1 MATEHTKHQVESKER
16 QGVAQRWTRVISL
29 AYYYYYYYY
38 CWRDFDIHCFYH
50 DRFNTG
56 LHFVYMHYCC
66 IDEDLF
72 TTWRVRDMHVCVR
85 THNVDS
91 CVMLL
96 MYGNVVY
103 YSYCSCIKLVWVKF
117 FAELIFQKFGS

>member
-16 QGVAQRWTRVISL
+16 QGVAQDWTRVILL
-29 AYYYYYYYY
+29 AYYYYYY

-56 LHFVYMHYCC
+56 LHFVYMHYC

-72 TTWRVRDMHVCVR
+72 TTWCARDMHVYIR
-85 THNVDS
+85 IRNVDS
-91 CVMLL
+91 CIMLL
-96 MYGNVVY
+96 MYGNDAV
-103 YSYCSCIKLVWVKF
+103 YSYCSCIMSVWVKF